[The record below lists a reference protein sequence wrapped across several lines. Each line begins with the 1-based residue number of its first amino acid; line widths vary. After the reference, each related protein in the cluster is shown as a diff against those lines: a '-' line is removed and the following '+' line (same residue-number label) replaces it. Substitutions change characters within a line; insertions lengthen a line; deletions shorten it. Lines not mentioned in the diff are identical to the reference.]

1 MASPNKPTIEKL
13 TALHDLGS
21 FDCGSA
27 ALNGFLQNHALGNQ
41 SAGSA
46 QTYLALMNGSVV
58 GFYSLAVGQ
67 IETAAAPDRLRK
79 GLPRHP
85 VPIMLLARLAID
97 RRWQG
102 QRLGSGLLKDAL
114 LRTLRAAD
122 IAGIRAVV
130 VQAKD
135 EPARAFYTAFG
146 FVPFESAPFV
156 LYCLIKDIR
165 RMTGRDD

>member
-1 MASPNKPTIEKL
+1 MTSPNKPIIEKL

-27 ALNGFLQNHALGNQ
+27 VLNSFLQNHALGNQ

-67 IETAAAPDRLRK
+67 IETAVAPNRLRK

-85 VPIMLLARLAID
+85 VPIMLLARLAIC

-130 VQAKD
+130 VHAKD
-135 EPARAFYTAFG
+135 DTARAFYTTVG
-146 FVPFESAPFV
+146 FASFESVPFV
-156 LYCLIKDIR
+156 LYRLIKDIR
-165 RMTGRDD
+165 RMAGSDD

>member
-1 MASPNKPTIEKL
+1 MTSPNKPKIEKL

-27 ALNGFLQNHALGNQ
+27 ALNSFLQNHALGNQ

-85 VPIMLLARLAID
+85 VPIMLLARLAVD

-130 VQAKD
+130 VHAKD

-156 LYCLIKDIR
+156 LYRLIKDIR
-165 RMTGRDD
+165 ALSGSGH